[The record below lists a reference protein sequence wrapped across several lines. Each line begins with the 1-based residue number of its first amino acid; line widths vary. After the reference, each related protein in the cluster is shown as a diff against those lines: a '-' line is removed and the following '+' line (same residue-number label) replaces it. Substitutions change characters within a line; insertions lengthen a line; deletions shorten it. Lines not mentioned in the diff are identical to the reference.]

1 MRIDRSLVQRVEH
14 TSARLSCVQVAALD
28 SLAPRTGAQCE
39 PFDGGAFIA
48 FGPGRFVNRAM
59 GLGLGE
65 ESPTATVDALVEFYE
80 ARALAPSLEVCPWVD
95 DALLV
100 ALGAAGF
107 RTDRFRS
114 VYAHD
119 LIDLPPLDAD
129 ATIEAESPST
139 ADGRRAALAD
149 DAPIGTAA
157 RSVSDEYCDAAAL
170 MPNANDLVA
179 LVDGQVAG
187 CGSLVA
193 LDGMAVLGGGA
204 TFPTQR
210 RRGLQSALLVHRLHL
225 AVSLDCDLA
234 VATALPAGQSARNLE
249 RLGFVQLYTQ
259 AVLTRA

>member
-1 MRIDRSLVQRVEH
+1 VRIDRSLVQRVEH
-14 TSARLSCVQVAALD
+14 TSASLSCRQVAALD

-59 GLGLGE
+59 GLGLGDNE
-65 ESPTATVDALVEFYE
+65 PPATIAALIEFYE
-80 ARALAPSLEVCPWVD
+80 ARALPPSLEVCPWVD
-95 DALLV
+95 DTLV
-100 ALGAAGF
+100 AALGAAGF
-107 RTDRFRS
+107 RTERFRS

-129 ATIEAESPST
+129 ATIVAESPST
-139 ADGRRAALAD
+139 AVGRRAVLAD
-149 DAPIGTAA
+149 DAPVGTAA
-157 RSVSDEYCDAAAL
+157 RSVSDEYCDAAASA
-170 MPNANDLVA
+170 PNANDLVA
-179 LVDGQVAG
+179 LVDGQVAA

-193 LDGMAVLGGGA
+193 VDGMAVLGGGA
-204 TFPTQR
+204 TAAVHR
-210 RRGLQSALLVHRLHL
+210 RRGLQSALLIHRLHL

-259 AVLTRA
+259 AVMTRL

>member
-1 MRIDRSLVQRVEH
+1 VRIDRSLVQRLELG
-14 TSARLSCVQVAALD
+14 SARLSCLQVAALD
-28 SLAPRTGAQCE
+28 SIAPRTGAQCE

-65 ESPTATVDALVEFYE
+65 ASPTATVSALVEFYE

-95 DALLV
+95 DALLN

-107 RTDRFRS
+107 RTERFRS

-129 ATIEAESPST
+129 AMIVAESADT
-139 ADGRRAALAD
+139 AEGRRAVLAD
-149 DAPIGTAA
+149 DAPVGSAA

-170 MPNANDLVA
+170 LPNANDLVA
-179 LVDGQVAG
+179 LVAGQVAA
-187 CGSLVA
+187 CGSLIA
-193 LDGMAVLGGGA
+193 TDGMAVLGGGA
-204 TFPTQR
+204 TAPAHR
-210 RRGLQSALLVHRLHL
+210 RRGLQSALLIHRLHL

-259 AVLTRA
+259 AVMTRP